1 MASWVDVDLMDLE
14 HLAERVEQR
23 VALLEG
29 LAADLERLLA
39 ATVQALQLPEEPAP
53 VAPASEP

>member
-1 MASWVDVDLMDLE
+1 VASWVGVDLMDLE

-23 VALLEG
+23 VVLLEG

-39 ATVQALQLPEEPAP
+39 TVQALQLTEDSAP